1 MNAGP
6 NRSWIPINRSCLPH
20 GDNQVCGVRWRFLKP
35 PAILPDVM
43 VEHRAGEHPDP
54 RAWNTPAFLTSDTA
68 SVAPVNSVCEMK
80 DVL

>member
-6 NRSWIPINRSCLPH
+6 NRSWIPIKGTLPH

-54 RAWNTPAFLTSDTA
+54 RAWNTPAFLTSGT
-68 SVAPVNSVCEMK
+68 VAPVNSVR
-80 DVL
+80 

>member
-6 NRSWIPINRSCLPH
+6 NMSWVPTKGILPH
-20 GDNQVCGVRWRFLKP
+20 GENQACGLRWRFGKP
-35 PAILPDVM
+35 PALPPNVM
-43 VEHRAGEHPDP
+43 VSTAGEHTEP

-68 SVAPVNSVCEMK
+68 SVAPVNSVREMK